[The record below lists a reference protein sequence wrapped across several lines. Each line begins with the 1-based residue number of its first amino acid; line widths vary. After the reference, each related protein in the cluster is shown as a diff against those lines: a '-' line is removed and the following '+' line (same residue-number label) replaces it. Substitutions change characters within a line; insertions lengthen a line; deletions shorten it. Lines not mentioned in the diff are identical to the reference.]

1 MFNILRVL
9 RRNRVS
15 TPNTPDYQELEG
27 APGWL
32 FFEYGEFKTGMPM
45 HEKIQPGLRGL
56 GFTTQKLPLWVANR
70 GKKSFPIAVEYPHS
84 GPRSSIAGEL
94 YLIPTNIIPTLDTY
108 RQNGVNFDRKLVSVN
123 LLNGDN
129 IRAFMYR
136 GNKDHWIPQIE
147 WDQNFYREGSDFSYV
162 EPERK
167 SLSSRDFYSAFTHNH
182 FREGCNPRCFLHV
195 NDGTKPPEQSTA

>member
-45 HEKIQPGLRGL
+45 HEKIQPHLRGL
-56 GFTTQKLPLWVANR
+56 AFTSQKIPLWVANR
-70 GKKSFPIAVEYPHS
+70 GKKSFPIAVEYPHL
-84 GPRSSIAGEL
+84 GPRSSVAGEL
-94 YLIPTNIIPTLDTY
+94 YLIPTQVIPNLDNY
-108 RQNGVNFDRKLVSVN
+108 RQNGVNFDRKLVSLN
-123 LLNGDN
+123 LLDGDS
-129 IRAFMYR
+129 IRAFMYK
-136 GNKDHWIPQIE
+136 GKKEQWIPQIE
-147 WDQNFYREGSDFSYV
+147 WDQNFYREGNDFSYI
-162 EPERK
+162 EPVRK
-167 SLSSRDFYSAFTHNH
+167 CLDSRDFYSSFTPDH
-182 FREGCNPRCFLHV
+182 FKEGFQKCFLHV